1 MIIEEVT
8 YSIYQFKL
16 ILPFVI
22 LKLSGYTPGREI
34 DSKDNA

>member
-16 ILPFVI
+16 ILPFII
-22 LKLSGYTPGREI
+22 LKKKPRFAKYPEGTIR
-34 DSKDNA
+34 